1 MLYKICL
8 FLCLLPGLVSGQFI
22 FQNLRISD
30 GLSSKTVRCL
40 YKDHDGFLWIGT
52 TKGLNRYDGAV
63 VRRYHSGTG
72 IKDFYINAIQPF
84 GDSAIIIG
92 TREGLKL
99 FDKRAGAFCADHRFA
114 ALEDEDI
121 ISIQPDMYNRLW
133 ILTRS
138 EVYVFG
144 DGKLSFADELIP
156 DASILHQG
164 DYEISVMAWDN
175 GRAGFWLGGRKTYFI
190 DCRNRT
196 VYHRENNPHNIPLL
210 NKTNVFAIAVDKD
223 FNVWYGCN
231 DNQSLNFWNAK
242 ADKVQTYYELDG
254 KRIFGGC
261 YYLYIDK
268 RERLWISTL
277 AYSSFLKE
285 PGKAIKKIPYSQNR
299 TYSIGYGFFI
309 DIIEDNEQNVWIA
322 TINGI
327 SKAPANAPLQAIY
340 QLPSF
345 EYFLQTG
352 FAHSNSIIIDKD
364 EIIASK
370 EEGLIMYDMNS
381 RSYRRNIIT
390 ANKKELVKNRILRSV
405 KVGNTWWCAGI
416 DGVHYLREGT
426 AKFKAFDKVKNTPG
440 GKKYANYI
448 FADLEGNVWF
458 QVWDDAIY
466 RYSPKN
472 GKCDRFDGTDKD
484 YGAFVFRNSQSFL
497 VKRNG
502 DILFGINGLGFLKF
516 DVSHQKFAEVPIA
529 NPNRF
534 VAYDLA
540 EDVSGYIWAAVLN
553 RGILKLDSQNRLID
567 SLNTS
572 NGFPYDNLSS
582 IAVDNL
588 GNIWAG
594 GSEGLLFFNPKSK
607 AFTEVDID
615 LGQNLQDYWNDI
627 YVANGRVYAAML
639 DHVVVIDPS
648 KFASIKVKKPPH
660 ITSVKV
666 FGNEKEDFAKY
677 KQLDLERDEDYLT
690 FQYASLDH
698 RDVPTLQYS
707 YILEGFDT
715 KWNNAGRSLVASYK
729 NLPWG
734 KYTFKVRS
742 TDERGN
748 WMNVAGTLLVN
759 IQPPWWRE
767 LWFVLSMLLVFFI
780 LSILLYKAI
789 ERRKRKLIMERSI
802 DYFANAV
809 YPENS
814 VKEICWDIAYNCVL
828 HLHLQDCV
836 VYLMDHKRNV
846 LVQKAAYTYN
856 SPKTSEQD
864 SRTEIPVGKGIIGTV
879 AKTGKHLV
887 IRNTSR
893 DPRYVVIEQRRFSE
907 LSVPILHDGKVIGVV
922 DSEHYK
928 KNYFK
933 SEHLKA
939 MSIIT
944 SICSGKIA
952 EAIAQAAAKEK
963 EIELLEIS
971 KALAESQLMALRA
984 QMNPHFVF
992 NCLNSIQECIVSEK
1006 FKEASKYL
1014 NLFAKLFRNLLN
1026 NSGRSLITI
1035 DEERDILEFY
1045 LQLEEMRFSN
1055 SFSYEIRFDEELE
1068 DEGIMIPSLL
1078 VQPYVENALWHG
1090 LMHSELERKLLV
1102 EFKKINEDIF
1112 ECRIDDNGIGRKRSF
1127 ELRAINEKNRYHESK
1142 GLGISSDR
1150 LSVLNRQGHHAE
1162 VEFVDKVHDN
1172 GDAAGTLVIVRLSTY
1187 LR

>member
-22 FQNLRISD
+22 FQNLRTND
-30 GLSSKTVRCL
+30 GLSSKVIRSL
-40 YKDHDGFLWIGT
+40 YKDKEGFLWIGT
-52 TKGLNRYDGAV
+52 AKGLSRYDGAV
-63 VRRYHSGTG
+63 
-72 IKDFYINAIQPF
+72 IKQYNSEVGFKDIFINAIQPF
-84 GDSAIIIG
+84 EKEDIIIG
-92 TREGLKL
+92 TSTGVLIFEKL
-99 FDKRAGAFCADHRFA
+99 TGSFRRDSRFA
-114 ALEDEDI
+114 KVDGEEIVTIKLDGHA
-121 ISIQPDMYNRLW
+121 RLW
-133 ILTRS
+133 IMTTS
-138 EVYVFG
+138 EVYIYANNHLFSV
-144 DGKLSFADELIP
+144 EEEIP
-156 DASILHQG
+156 GAGILHHGEYKMSIL
-164 DYEISVMAWDN
+164 IWDFK
-175 GRAGFWLGGRKTYFI
+175 RKGFWMGGLKTYFI
-190 DCRNRT
+190 DCSNKAI
-196 VYHRENNPHNIPLL
+196 YHKLNNPFNLPIL
-210 NKTNVFAIAVDKD
+210 KESKVFAIAIDR
-223 FNVWYGCN
+223 NANLWYGCN
-231 DNQSLNFWNAK
+231 TNKSLNFWDRHTGSLK
-242 ADKVQTYYELDG
+242 TYFELEAHKPFDG
-254 KRIFGGC
+254 AN
-261 YYLYIDK
+261 YLFVDSK
-268 RERLWISTL
+268 DRLWISTWAFA
-277 AYSSFLKE
+277 AYLKE
-285 PGKAIKKIPYSQNR
+285 PEKRIKKIPYSQDR
-299 TYSIGYGFFI
+299 RYSVGYGFFN
-309 DIIEDNEQNVWIA
+309 DIIEDNEGNVWLG

-327 SKAPANAPLQAIY
+327 SKAQANEPVQAIY

-352 FAHSNSIIIDKD
+352 FAHSNTIVINDNKIM
-364 EIIASK
+364 ASK
-370 EEGLIMYDMNS
+370 EDGIIAYDMDRLTYNRYS
-381 RSYRRNIIT
+381 LT
-390 ANKKELVKNRILRSV
+390 NKTYDLGKNRFTMSQ
-405 KVGNTWWCAGI
+405 KFGEDWWCAGI
-416 DGVHYLREGT
+416 DGIFILRKGSKKLE
-426 AKFKAFDKVKNTPG
+426 AFTGIKYRGN
-440 GKKYANYI
+440 KKYANFI
-448 FADLEGNVWF
+448 FADAEGKIWF
-458 QVWDDAIY
+458 HIWDDAMY
-466 RYSPKN
+466 RYDPVSKKMN
-472 GKCDRFDGTDKD
+472 RFDGTDQLFGEFK
-484 YGAFVFRNSQSFL
+484 YANCQTFL
-497 VKRNG
+497 TKRNG
-502 DILFGINGLGFLKF
+502 NILFSINDTGFLEF
-516 DVSHQKFAEVPIA
+516 DATLQ
-529 NPNRF
+529 RF
-534 VAYDLA
+534 ITIPEKKPENFKAYRLV
-540 EDVSGYIWAAVLN
+540 EDNLRNVWAVVWG
-553 RGILKLDSQNRLID
+553 RGVLKLDNHNKLVD

-572 NGFPYDNLSS
+572 NGFPYDHLSS
-582 IAVDNL
+582 IAFDHL
-588 GNIWAG
+588 GNIWVG
-594 GSEGLLFFNPKSK
+594 GSEGLLFFNPISK
-607 AFTEVDID
+607 DITQVYVD
-615 LGQNLQDYWNDI
+615 LGQNLQDYWNDL
-627 YVANGRVYAAML
+627 YVANNKIYAAML
-639 DHVVVIDPS
+639 DHVVVLDPS
-648 KFASIKVKKPPH
+648 KFAALKVREPPH
-660 ITSVKV
+660 ITSVKI
-666 FGNEKEDFAKY
+666 FGKEKEDFRKNP
-677 KQLDLERDEDYLT
+677 QLDLAHDEDYLT
-690 FQYASLDH
+690 FQFASLVH
-698 RDVPTLQYS
+698 RDVPTLRYS
-707 YILEGFDT
+707 YMLEGFDQT
-715 KWNNAGRSLVASYK
+715 WINSGRSLVASYK

-734 KYTFKVRS
+734 KYKFKVRS

-748 WMNVAGTLLVN
+748 WMSVEKTLIIN
-759 IQPPWWRE
+759 IRPPWWRE
-767 LWFVLSMLLVFFI
+767 SWFLGAITILFFALLI
-780 LSILLYKAI
+780 NLYYVYLK
-789 ERRKRKLIMERSI
+789 RKRKRIMDASI

-856 SPKTSEQD
+856 SPKTYEQD
-864 SRTEIPVGKGIIGTV
+864 SPTEIPVGKGIIGTV

-939 MSIIT
+939 MSIIA

-1112 ECRIDDNGIGRKRSF
+1112 ECRIDDNGIGRKKSF